1 MFNPTQTGAR
11 FGRGMII
18 AAALGVVGAG
28 APVAAA
34 DNGDLARALPLT
46 EREGRAL
53 GVGRYVPDRTLTLLD
68 GTETALSALE
78 GEAATV
84 LIMRSTD
91 CPLCMKLGPAIAAA
105 EQSFAD
111 KGVRFVYINP
121 MDVDTPD
128 AMREEI
134 GKYGLTGAYVHDADQ
149 SLADAL
155 GARTTTEVFV
165 LDPSRTIRFRGAL
178 DDSVGIGFVLPEARN
193 TFLADAL
200 ASVLA
205 GEAPEVT
212 ATIPPGCKLEFGDV
226 ADFPAELTYHNAI
239 GRIIDTSCVS
249 CHRDDGVA
257 PFPLNSYAEV
267 AGRTPMID
275 YVVKE
280 GVMPP
285 WDASPHVGAWANDF
299 SLTDA
304 EKQAVTSWIAA
315 GGPEGDPADG
325 APVPE
330 FATTEWTIGEPD
342 VIYEITDAVD
352 VPKSGIIDYV
362 YQWVQTEGNRDR
374 WVQAVE
380 VINDNPGVLH
390 HALVFVEDPRKEGE
404 SDRRYFRRWNGG
416 GEGYFAGY
424 IPGQGATVFEEGFGM
439 RLKRRSWLKFQL
451 HYTANG
457 EAVRDKVRIGF
468 KFADS
473 TPENKVEI
481 SGVFKDDF
489 VIPANTKDVTV
500 VAEERLRRDM
510 MIAGFSPHM
519 HFRGYSYKYELETP
533 DGERT
538 VVCEIPRYD
547 YNWQTFY
554 ELAEPLEVAKGSTL
568 ICTAVYDNTEDNPYN
583 PDPSKEVTFGEQ
595 TWDEMM
601 IGYYMWWPIR
611 KEIAPAGGIGMATP
625 APPGG

>member
-1 MFNPTQTGAR
+1 MKHVLTGAVI
-11 FGRGMII
+11 GRVSM
-18 AAALGVVGAG
+18 ATVASVGALP
-28 APVAAA
+28 AQA
-34 DNGDLARALPLT
+34 DEPDLTRAVPMT
-46 EREGRAL
+46 EREGRAI
-53 GVGRYVPDRTLTLLD
+53 GVGRYVPDRAVTLAD
-68 GTETALSALE
+68 GTETTLSALQ
-78 GEAATV
+78 GEVATV
-84 LIMRSTD
+84 LVMRMAE
-91 CPLCMKLGPAIAAA
+91 CPACMKMGPKLAELDAAY
-105 EQSFAD
+105 AD
-111 KGVRFVYINP
+111 KGVRFVYVNP
-121 MDVDTPD
+121 TTVDT
-128 AMREEI
+128 AESMLEEAE
-134 GKYGLTGAYVHDADQ
+134 KYGFVGAYIHDEDQ
-149 SLADAL
+149 SFADHL

-165 LDPSRTIRFRGAL
+165 LDASRTIRYRGAV
-178 DDSVGIGFVLPEARN
+178 DDQIGLGFTLPEPRN
-193 TFLADAL
+193 TYLTDVLDAML
-200 ASVLA
+200 NGGSL
-205 GEAPEVT
+205 ETT
-212 ATIPPGCKLEFGDV
+212 ATVTIAPGCKLAYGDV
-226 ADFPAELTYHNAI
+226 TDFPEELTYHNAI
-239 GRIIDTSCVS
+239 GRIINTNCVS
-249 CHRDDGVA
+249 CHRDDGVG
-257 PFPLNSYAEV
+257 PFALDSYAEV

-280 GVMPP
+280 GIMPP
-285 WDASPHVGAWANDF
+285 WDASPHVGEWANDF

-304 EKQAVTSWIAA
+304 EKQAVAAWIAA

-325 APVPE
+325 APPPE
-330 FATTEWTIGEPD
+330 FASTEWTIGEPD
-342 VIYEITDAVD
+342 VIYEIPDAVD
-352 VPKSGIIDYV
+352 VPASGVIDYV

-380 VINDNPGVLH
+380 VINDKPGVLH
-390 HALVFVEDPRKEGE
+390 HALVFVEDPRKENE

-424 IPGQGATVFEEGFGM
+424 IPGQGPTVFDEDFGM

-481 SGVFKDDF
+481 SGVFTDDF
-489 VIPANTKDVTV
+489 VIPPNTKDVTV

-538 VVCEIPRYD
+538 VLCEIPRYD

-554 ELAEPLEVAKGSTL
+554 EFAEPLEVEKGSTL
-568 ICTAVYDNTEDNPYN
+568 ICTAVYDNTEDNPFN
-583 PDPSKEVTFGEQ
+583 PDPSREVTFGEQ

-611 KEIAPAGGIGMATP
+611 KEIAPVGGIGMAP
-625 APPGG
+625 